1 MAQAALIARLVP
13 RRLQAPL
20 VSVMRMGQQP
30 DRLHSLVLQEEVVAE
45 MTVAH
50 GTSDSQKWL

>member
-45 MTVAH
+45 MTVAR
-50 GTSDSQKWL
+50 GTSDSRKWL